1 MRMKE
6 KEKRNERS
14 RGHATEEIPIAS
26 QSWAW
31 ETERKIKKRE
41 KKQSF
46 VCDNGNDDCYFN
58 GISLCQLIKQEDI
71 QQAHRLTTTATKAN
85 WIQNGISFPV
95 HTIHNYLLLL
105 LVFFSPSMSR
115 CCYCSVCCYHRRKN
129 FKLTLHQRWIKP
141 KSRYEFFLCQHKN
154 FT

>member
-1 MRMKE
+1 MRRKSNE
-6 KEKRNERS
+6 NERE
-14 RGHATEEIPIAS
+14 REKK
-26 QSWAW
+26 
-31 ETERKIKKRE
+31 RKIERACNRRNSYSESESGMRDREEDKERE

-58 GISLCQLIKQEDI
+58 GISSCQLIKQEDI

-85 WIQNGISFPV
+85 WIQNGISLPV

-115 CCYCSVCCYHRRKN
+115 YCYCSVCCYHRRKN
-129 FKLTLHQRWIKP
+129 FKLTLHQR
-141 KSRYEFFLCQHKN
+141 
-154 FT
+154 